1 MDKFRVGDRVRF
13 IEDNPDG
20 GAKYGKKG
28 DVTEVLK
35 VWRDGSVEVRDP
47 RGIGWNPNAPES
59 ALELI
64 GPEPATV
71 PAAPAT
77 VPAVH
82 AIRID
87 NGDLLEIIGGYLN
100 DTFGISQKVE
110 AVRIGSDYFAGGRAT
125 TSMAE
130 ITFIQG
136 SAA

>member
-13 IEDNPDG
+13 IEDNPSG
-20 GAKYGKKG
+20 GARYGQKG

-35 VWRDGSVEVRDP
+35 VWRAGSVEVRDT
-47 RGIGWNPNAPES
+47 RGIGWNPSAPES

-64 GPEPATV
+64 GS
-71 PAAPAT
+71 APAT

-82 AIRID
+82 SIRID
-87 NGDLLEIIGGYLN
+87 NGDLLEIIGGYLK